1 MPKAGGLPTSTP
13 SASGSQPSAA
23 AVAATSAASGLG
35 GFKFATSGS
44 AAAPSTSQPVSS
56 SVAPSAPA
64 ATSTQATTA
73 PTTSAAAPS
82 VQQGPPR
89 PPSEITGKDVEDI
102 IRQWSDELQVRTA
115 TFRKQ
120 AEALGEWD
128 RRIISNRNVLIKV
141 ESEVAKVVESQHTLE
156 RQLELIETHQQEVER
171 ALDSI
176 EDEAERLYQEERPGI
191 VEDDAAAT
199 RDKMYQQAEFVE
211 EELERL
217 GEKLRETIQ
226 NINAAQ
232 GGDLD
237 VADGASPLDLVVRI
251 LNNQLS
257 SLLWIDEKSG
267 ELSGRIQTLLSDRSS
282 YYDPG
287 FVGSRMRGA

>member
-1 MPKAGGLPTSTP
+1 M
-13 SASGSQPSAA
+13 
-23 AVAATSAASGLG
+23 
-35 GFKFATSGS
+35 
-44 AAAPSTSQPVSS
+44 
-56 SVAPSAPA
+56 
-64 ATSTQATTA
+64 
-73 PTTSAAAPS
+73 
-82 VQQGPPR
+82 
-89 PPSEITGKDVEDI
+89 EEI
-102 IRQWSDELQVRTA
+102 IREWTHELQERTA
-115 TFRKQ
+115 SFRKQ

-141 ESEVAKVVESQHTLE
+141 ESEVAKVVESQHSLE

-176 EDEAERLYQEERPGI
+176 EEEAERLYQEERPGL

-199 RDKMYQQAEFVE
+199 RDKMYLQAEFVE
-211 EELERL
+211 GELERL
-217 GEKLRETIQ
+217 GAKLRETIQ
-226 NINAAQ
+226 NVNTAQ
-232 GGDLD
+232 GGDID

-267 ELSGRIQTLLSDRSS
+267 ELSGRVQSLMSDRGS

-287 FVGSRMRGA
+287 FGGSRIRGA